1 MKRSMTAF
9 LMLALAASPGVYGQQ
24 QATDEAQQGPSA
36 SASFAQAVEAVAQG
50 TQAATSQDHVLL
62 HRNTPVCLRPS
73 RDLSARNT
81 KAGDHLT
88 FRLHGDLSA
97 EGLIVAADGATVSA
111 TVTEVKKSGRFLRDG
126 KLAFRFDPLLLATG
140 QPATLMK
147 RVRTERVPGPACIDE
162 GNIICIPIVG
172 EIITVALI
180 PIVAPFL
187 KGDEA
192 TVAEDECLDLAIA
205 SDISLDK
212 AEIIRNQ
219 PQSGSWKARLQ
230 QLILH
235 DVAPQTAFPPGARMP
250 MESGNDIM
258 ELDLISGKERR
269 LGKCHH
275 CYSPVACP
283 DCFLSR
289 AERYKIAFLQA
300 DGIYAMWADS
310 KHDVK
315 HGSQFRISQRRFSR
329 IVGVLGP
336 DLAMLDAGP
345 QACRIALLDTASGP
359 VELLDEMDCDEL
371 APGYAQQTRT
381 GAPAWLDSN
390 HLLYMRK

>member
-1 MKRSMTAF
+1 MKCFMAAF
-9 LMLALAASPGVYGQQ
+9 LMLALVAPRGVYGWQQ
-24 QATDEAQQGPSA
+24 PAGEWQVEPSA
-36 SASFAQAVEAVAQG
+36 SLPVAPAAGAAPQGPQTAEAR
-50 TQAATSQDHVLL
+50 DHVLL
-62 HRNTPVCLRPS
+62 RRNTPVCLRPS

-111 TVTEVKKSGRFLRDG
+111 TVTQVKKSGRFLRDG

-147 RVRTERVPGPACIDE
+147 RVSTERVPGPACIDV

-192 TVAEDECLDLAIA
+192 TVPENECLDLAIA

-235 DVAPQTAFPPGARMP
+235 DVALQTALPPGARKP
-250 MESGNDIM
+250 MESGNNIM
-258 ELDLISGKERR
+258 ELDLVSGKERR

-283 DCFLSR
+283 DCFLSD
-289 AERYKIAFLQA
+289 AERYKIVFLQA
-300 DGIYAMWADS
+300 DGIYVMWADS
-310 KHDVK
+310 QHDVK
-315 HGSQFRISQRRFSR
+315 HGSQFRISPRRYSR
-329 IVGVLGP
+329 IMGVLGP

-345 QACRIALLDTASGP
+345 QACRIALLATSPGQVD
-359 VELLDEMDCDEL
+359 LLDEMDCDEV
-371 APGYAQQTRT
+371 APGYAQQSHT
-381 GAPAWLDSN
+381 GTPARLDSN
-390 HLLYMRK
+390 HLLYVRK

>member
-1 MKRSMTAF
+1 MKRSIAAF
-9 LMLALAASPGVYGQQ
+9 LMLALAAPLCVYGRQQ
-24 QATDEAQQGPSA
+24 PADEWQQDPSA
-36 SASFAQAVEAVAQG
+36 FASFAQAAEAVPQG
-50 TQAATSQDHVLL
+50 PQAAASQDHVLL
-62 HRNTPVCLRPS
+62 RRNTPVCLRPS
-73 RDLSARNT
+73 HDLSGQNA

-88 FRLHGDLSA
+88 FRLHGDVSA

-111 TVTEVKKSGRFLRDG
+111 TVTEAKKSGRFVRDG
-126 KLAFRFDPLLLATG
+126 KLTFRFDPLLLATG
-140 QPATLMK
+140 EPVPLMK
-147 RVRTERVPGPACIDE
+147 HVITEHVPGHDFGYVE
-162 GNIICIPIVG
+162 GNLFAIP
-172 EIITVALI
+172 LI
-180 PIVAPFL
+180 PIVVPFL

-192 TVAEDECLDLAIA
+192 TVAENQCLDLAIA

-235 DVAPQTAFPPGARMP
+235 DVAPQTALPPGAGKP
-250 MESGNDIM
+250 MEPGNDIM

-283 DCFLSR
+283 DCFLSA
-289 AERYKIAFLQA
+289 AERYKIVFLQA

-315 HGSQFRISQRRFSR
+315 HGSQFRVSQRRFSR

-336 DLAMLDAGP
+336 ELAMLDAGP

-359 VELLDEMDCDEL
+359 VQQLDEMDCDEV
-371 APGYAQQTRT
+371 APGYAQQART

-390 HLLYMRK
+390 HLLYVRK